1 MRNNLLDLLASKKTV
16 FTIHDAKKLSGMN
29 NDVLRVLLHRLEKS
43 GWIERIE
50 KGKYM
55 IVPLGERKGEYTLNE
70 FVIGSVLIEPYAISY
85 WSALNY
91 HGLTEQIPHTI
102 FLQTTSRKKN
112 REMNVFGLNYK
123 IIKVKESKFFGI
135 DGIWLDDLQIKITD
149 PEKTVVDCL
158 DLQQYSGGL
167 VEVAKAI
174 KNGNLNSEKLSD
186 YALKMN
192 NSGVVRRLGYLC
204 DMFEF
209 DIELSYVKQR
219 NYLYLDSI
227 MEKSGSKNSKWNLI
241 VNVDLRNLE

>member
-1 MRNNLLDLLASKKTV
+1 VRNYLLDLLASKKNV
-16 FTIHDAKKLSGMN
+16 FTIDDAKKLSGMN
-29 NDVLRVLLHRLEKS
+29 NNVLRVLLHRLEKS

-70 FVIGSVLIEPYAISY
+70 FVIGSVLVKPYAISY
-85 WSALNY
+85 WSSLNY

-102 FLQTTSRKKN
+102 FLQTISRKKN
-112 REMNVFGLNYK
+112 RDMNVFGLNYK
-123 IIKVKESKFFGI
+123 IVKIKERKFFAI
-135 DGIWLDDLQIKITD
+135 DGVWLDDLQIKITD

-158 DLQQYSGGL
+158 DLQQYSGGII
-167 VEVAKAI
+167 EVAKAI

-204 DMFEF
+204 DMFNF
-209 DIELSYVKQR
+209 DIELSYKKQR
-219 NYLYLDSI
+219 NYLYLDSY